1 MHTFTAGDDPQ
12 SNCHCEAQVNQLK
25 RRTRLLL
32 HMAGQDNTHWPQA
45 MRFATEERLRQQ
57 MELLG
62 SPVQKMLPYKS
73 LPGESAQVTEKTAIS
88 PTASL
93 CTSWGQILDWW
104 KGHEGLLCE
113 HCWWVGL
120 PCPDRWGDPVVE
132 AEAQWSGYTFLTMKR
147 EVMDQMNL
155 NIQLQPATTA
165 DRPPWP
171 MSENP
176 RDDDLD
182 VHLGRHYEMEK
193 PCRHRPQQELGLM
206 VGRLYLDGCLASSGS
221 GTVSTAGSAE
231 LRLVP
236 LMEPTSQHNKTSGA
250 PTVGFNRGGV
260 IQRGIAATSSTSSS
274 SSGPQMPKSFGPLV
288 KEWALVTDDEKVRG
302 DLHVGWALLRAG
314 LQGHVFMAEL
324 LEFHSKLRVGVWLHM
339 HFTSCCVFF

>member
-1 MHTFTAGDDPQ
+1 
-12 SNCHCEAQVNQLK
+12 
-25 RRTRLLL
+25 
-32 HMAGQDNTHWPQA
+32 
-45 MRFATEERLRQQ
+45 
-57 MELLG
+57 
-62 SPVQKMLPYKS
+62 
-73 LPGESAQVTEKTAIS
+73 
-88 PTASL
+88 
-93 CTSWGQILDWW
+93 
-104 KGHEGLLCE
+104 
-113 HCWWVGL
+113 
-120 PCPDRWGDPVVE
+120 
-132 AEAQWSGYTFLTMKR
+132 MKR

-182 VHLGRHYEMEK
+182 VHVGRHYEMEK
-193 PCRHRPQQELGLM
+193 PCRHRPQQEPGLM

-236 LMEPTSQHNKTSGA
+236 LTEPTSQHNKTSGA

-274 SSGPQMPKSFGPLV
+274 SSDPQMPKSFGPLV
-288 KEWALVTDDEKVRG
+288 KEWALVTDDEKVNDEEEG
-302 DLHVGWALLRAG
+302 
-314 LQGHVFMAEL
+314 
-324 LEFHSKLRVGVWLHM
+324 
-339 HFTSCCVFF
+339 